1 MSEQE
6 TNERDH
12 VRQRTN
18 ERDGEQPQTRERD
31 DEPQRT
37 RERGDEQQR
46 TRERGDVQQRTWATG
61 DYRSI
66 GARFLLAAELLCEAA
81 RLRAGEEHLDV
92 ATGTGNTA
100 LAAARRS
107 ARVTAIDLVP
117 GLLAHATRRAEAEGL
132 AIDFRQGDAE
142 ALPVPD
148 ASYDLVTSTFGVMF
162 ARDQAQAAAELLRV
176 TRPGGRI
183 ALACWTPSGYMGR
196 MLALNTKYVSPAPGT
211 RPESR
216 WGTADGLREL
226 FGPGAAIEAE
236 TRELWWRFASPEEHV
251 RAWCAAYGPTVMT
264 LASLDTSG
272 RESLVADLTELVHE
286 LNTGGETLLMP
297 LEYLEIVIRP

>member
-1 MSEQE
+1 MSERE
-6 TNERDH
+6 TS
-12 VRQRTN
+12 
-18 ERDGEQPQTRERD
+18 ERDGLPA
-31 DEPQRT
+31 
-37 RERGDEQQR
+37 
-46 TRERGDVQQRTWATG
+46 DVQQRTWATG

-117 GLLAHATRRAEAEGL
+117 ELLAHAARRAEAEGL
-132 AIDFRQGDAE
+132 TIGFRQGDAE

-148 ASYDLVTSTFGVMF
+148 AAYDLVTSTFGVMF
-162 ARDQAQAAAELLRV
+162 ARDQEQAAAELLRV

-196 MLALNTKYVSPAPGT
+196 MLALNTKYRSPAPGT

-216 WGTADGLREL
+216 WGTTDGLREL
-226 FGPGAAIEAE
+226 FGPDVAIEAG
-236 TRELWWRFASPEEHV
+236 TRELWWRFSSPEEHV
-251 RAWCAAYGPTVMT
+251 RAWCATYGPTVMT
-264 LASLDTSG
+264 LESLDAAG

-286 LNTGGETLLMP
+286 LNTGDETVLMP
-297 LEYLEIVIRP
+297 LEYLEIIIRR